1 MSKNDFGYPLPEYAL
16 ADFCCAAAGVL
27 SRPMRHE
34 GEIIAAN
41 GYVALR
47 AYRGRWLDSD
57 FPPASPEYMARIN
70 ALPWERYQKLAAD
83 EWRTLTD
90 ARAHLYRRGRMGL
103 LRAGTARLAPSPV
116 WLVGHVLV
124 RLTLLQLIDRLPRC
138 EVWTGNGGPGQ
149 PLWFRF
155 TGGRGAI
162 AADARLRESSFSIF
176 QPVFNEWTGAFE
188 KSRPADH
195 GRVRLTMPGN
205 QWPPPEP
212 VDE

>member
-1 MSKNDFGYPLPEYAL
+1 MSKDDFGYPLPEHAL
-16 ADFCCAAAGVL
+16 AEFCCAAAGVL
-27 SRPMRHE
+27 SRPMRHH
-34 GEIIAAN
+34 GEMIAAN

-47 AYRGRWLDSD
+47 AHRGAWLEREH
-57 FPPASPEYMARIN
+57 PEATPEFMARIN
-70 ALPWERYQKLAAD
+70 ALPWDRYQKLLD
-83 EWRTLTD
+83 DDWRPLAE
-90 ARAHLYRRGRMGL
+90 ARGHLYRRGRMGV
-103 LRAGTARLAPSPV
+103 LRDGTARMAPSPV

-155 TGGRGAI
+155 TGGRGAV

-176 QPVFNEWTGAFE
+176 QPVFNEWTGTFQ
-188 KSRPADH
+188 KSRPASQPS
-195 GRVRLTMPGN
+195 VRLTMPGN
-205 QWPPPEP
+205 PWPPPEP